1 MAGRLRS
8 VFALVAVTSYIAM
21 RITIKKGLDIPISGA
36 PQPVISDAAN
46 VATVGLV
53 GWDTPGLKPKM
64 AVAVGDRV
72 KLGQVLFVDKRNP
85 DVRYTAPGCGTV
97 SAINRGERRVLN
109 SVVIELDGDDAETW
123 HAFEP
128 AEIGNVDAGT
138 IRQTLA
144 ESGLWTALRTRPFGH
159 IPHPDTT
166 PHSIFIT
173 AINTNPLATD
183 PALVIA
189 QDTEAFLAGARLVAQ
204 LTNGPTYICT
214 RPGAAIP
221 CPDGER
227 YRHAQ
232 FAGPHPAGLV
242 GTHIHFLD
250 PVSTNKTVWH
260 IGYQDTMAV
269 GRLFLTGQLPTER
282 VIALGGPMVK
292 NPRLLRTR
300 RGASTKDVLAGELH
314 PGNSRVISGS
324 VLSGHRASGMLG
336 WLGAYHNQISVIAE
350 GSPREFLSWM
360 RPGRKK
366 YSALRAYSA
375 HLLHEGGYDMTSS
388 QNGSPRAMVSIGSF
402 ERIMPLDILPTVL
415 LKALL
420 VRDTDSAQQLG
431 CLELDEEDLALC
443 SFVCNGKY
451 NYGPHLRKAL
461 DEIEANG

>member
-1 MAGRLRS
+1 
-8 VFALVAVTSYIAM
+8 M
-21 RITIKKGLDIPISGA
+21 RITIKKGLDVPISGK
-36 PQPVISDAAN
+36 PDPVVAN
-46 VATVGLV
+46 GNEVGSVALV

-64 AVAVGDRV
+64 AVAQGDRV
-72 KLGQVLFVDKRNP
+72 KLGQHLFTDKRNP
-85 DVRYTAPGCGTV
+85 GVRYTAPGCGIV

-109 SVVIELDGDDAETW
+109 SVAIELDGDDAESW
-123 HAFEP
+123 RAYEP
-128 AEIGNVDAGT
+128 GEIDKIDAET
-138 IRQTLA
+138 IRKTLA
-144 ESGLWTALRTRPFGH
+144 ECGLWTALRGRPFGR
-159 IPHPDTT
+159 IPAPDST

-173 AINTNPLATD
+173 ATNTNPLAVD

-189 QDTEAFLAGARLVAQ
+189 EDTEAFLTGIRLVSR
-204 LTNGPTYICT
+204 LTEGPTYICT
-214 RPGAAIP
+214 RAGADIP
-221 CPDGER
+221 VPEGEH
-227 YRHAQ
+227 YRHAE

-250 PVSTNKTVWH
+250 PVSIKKTVWH
-260 IGYQDTMAV
+260 IGYQNTMAI
-269 GRLFLTGQLPTER
+269 GRLFLSGRLPTER
-282 VIALGGPMVK
+282 IIALGGPMVR

-300 RGASTKDVLAGELH
+300 RGASTADILAGELH

-336 WLGAYHNQISVIAE
+336 WLGAYHNQISVIQE
-350 GSPREFLSWM
+350 GSPREFLSFM
-360 RPGRKK
+360 RLGRHK
-366 YSALRAYSA
+366 YSTLRAFASVFTHKGDYA
-375 HLLHEGGYDMTSS
+375 MTST
-388 QNGSPRAMVSIGSF
+388 QNGSPRAMVSTGSF

-461 DEIEANG
+461 DEIEAGG